1 MRRCVRDL
9 ARSASAII
17 GAAALLGLALMP
29 GAAAAGACEERI
41 AAAPLQLASSM
52 PELAQLLAQGEVR
65 LSFLGH
71 ASFLIESPGGVSIV
85 TDYNGFNRP
94 PFTPDIVTMNIAHA
108 THNTSQVAGIRFP
121 LKGWDENGVPAHHDL
136 EYKDVR
142 VSNVPTNIRGFN
154 GETRV
159 NGNSIFIFNV
169 ADLCIAHLGH
179 LHHTLTPADLHAI
192 GRIDVLLVP
201 VDGAWTM
208 SQDDMMEVIE
218 QIKPKVIVPM
228 HFFGTST
235 LARFLERI
243 ALIHPVKTSEVP
255 SIVLSRQRIPAEPEV
270 VVLPGY

>member
-1 MRRCVRDL
+1 MRGLRPL
-9 ARSASAII
+9 ALT
-17 GAAALLGLALMP
+17 LLGLLAILALAGRP
-29 GAAAAGACEERI
+29 ATALAGACEERI
-41 AAAPLQLASSM
+41 AGLPQQLASAA

-65 LSFLGH
+65 ITFLGH

-94 PFTPDIVTMNIAHA
+94 PFAPDIVTMNIAHS
-108 THNTSQVAGIRFP
+108 THNTSQVAGIKYP
-121 LKGWDENGVPAHHDL
+121 LKGWDENGVAAHHDL

-142 VSNVPTNIRGFN
+142 VSNLPTNIRGFN

-179 LHHTLTPADLHAI
+179 LHHTLTPADLQAI

-208 SQDDMMEVIE
+208 TQDDMMQVIE
-218 QIKPKVIVPM
+218 QIHPKVIIPM

-235 LARFLERI
+235 LARFLTQI
-243 ALIHPVKTSEVP
+243 QHLHPVKTSEVP
-255 SIVLSRQRIPAEPEV
+255 SIILSRAKIPKEAEV